1 MRAVTGAIYLRE
13 LPRLLRLVA
22 SRTSGELNI
31 TDLARDLSLSRPTT
45 DSYLAHLEAVFLI
58 QTIPAW
64 STNLTARVVRRP
76 KIAITD
82 TGLAAGLLGGTPPFR
97 LRPGRPADRDVRR
110 G

>member
-1 MRAVTGAIYLRE
+1 MRAVSDASYLRE
-13 LPRLLRLVA
+13 LPRLLRLVS

-31 TDLARDLSLSRPTT
+31 ADLARDLGLSRPTT

-64 STNLTARVVRRP
+64 STNLTARVIRRP
-76 KIAITD
+76 KITVTD
-82 TGLAAGLLGGTPPFR
+82 TGCQAVRGSPPFR
-97 LRPGRPADRDVRR
+97 LRPGRSADRDVRR